1 MQTYASEGLK
11 TQMMA
16 FYRLNMMGAS
26 ITSVAVHDKGNVP
39 GNGPLSQCS
48 DQQLSNPL
56 NRPFC
61 RRRRQKPST
70 EACQVGR
77 GHVDVALGRRN
88 LDLVSMAAMVEQMPW
103 PSLPWTPASAP
114 RLLLPRLSRETI
126 GRPPPHVRL
135 PSPAISV
142 RRSRILFV
150 ASAFNN
156 LCILFPLHAFVT
168 CSFIFAQH
176 GVHRRKAAAKLAGR
190 L

>member
-1 MQTYASEGLK
+1 VQTYTSEGLK
-11 TQMMA
+11 TQVMA

-61 RRRRQKPST
+61 RRRRQKPPT

-77 GHVDVALGRRN
+77 GHVDVALGRRK

-114 RLLLPRLSRETI
+114 RLLLPRLTVA
-126 GRPPPHVRL
+126 RPSGDHHHMSVCQAPPSPCAALEFSLLLL
-135 PSPAISV
+135 PSTT
-142 RRSRILFV
+142 F
-150 ASAFNN
+150 ASCFHYT
-156 LCILFPLHAFVT
+156 LL
-168 CSFIFAQH
+168 
-176 GVHRRKAAAKLAGR
+176 
-190 L
+190 